1 MMMLWRQF
9 VMEWRLYGRDRV
21 ALFWTMAFPVL
32 LLLGFGTIFRDGG
45 GPKLA
50 LVRVQSQVASPQD
63 AALETALAA
72 ELQLKVQTLS
82 KAEAEARWSRGE
94 TAAQLEPVSEG
105 GGQGYRLRLN
115 SYLMAQAG
123 ATAGLVN
130 QAWLVAQARLS
141 GAPEPQR
148 IPVQVESPGHKRST
162 NYVSFLLPGLL
173 GLNLVSMGLFSVG
186 MVNVSYR
193 EKGKFRRL
201 AVTPLPKWIFLL
213 GQVLHRLTVTV
224 AQAAILLLVG
234 FLVFGIRNQGS
245 FLDLLLI
252 MTLGTG
258 CFMAFGFALSGFA
271 ETSEGYAAISNLVFF
286 PLMMLSGV
294 YFTLDAAPAWLQ
306 HVVAAMPLAPFIRAL
321 RAVFNDGGSLAGHG
335 LGLAIVAAWGLAAFF
350 LAVKRFRWS

>member
-1 MMMLWRQF
+1 MMLWRQF
-9 VMEWRLYGRDRV
+9 VMEWRLYSRDRV
-21 ALFWTMAFPVL
+21 AMFWTFAFPVI

-45 GPKLA
+45 GPKLSV
-50 LVRVQSQVASPQD
+50 VRVQAPAPGARD
-63 AALETALAA
+63 LALDQALAD
-72 ELQLKVQTLS
+72 LQLKVQTLP
-82 KAEAEARWSRGE
+82 KAEAEARWARGE
-94 TAAQLEPVSEG
+94 TAAQLETDG
-105 GGQGYRLRLN
+105 AGYRLRLN

-130 QAWLVAQARLS
+130 QAWLMAQARLN
-141 GAPEPQR
+141 GEPEPQR
-148 IPVQVESPGHKRST
+148 IPVQVESPGHKHSA
-162 NYVSFLLPGLL
+162 NYASFLLPGLL

-224 AQAAILLLVG
+224 IQAGILLLVG
-234 FLVFGIRNQGS
+234 RLVFGIQNQGS

-294 YFTLDAAPAWLQ
+294 YFTLDSAPAWLQ
-306 HVVAAMPLAPFIRAL
+306 HAVAVMPLAPFLRAL
-321 RAVFNDGGSLAGHG
+321 RAVFNDGGTLAGHG
-335 LGLAIVAAWGLAAFF
+335 LGLAIVAAWGCAAFA
-350 LAVKRFRWS
+350 LAVRRFRWA

>member
-1 MMMLWRQF
+1 MLWRQF

-21 ALFWTMAFPVL
+21 AMFWTFAFPVVL
-32 LLLGFGTIFRDGG
+32 LLFFGTIFRDGG
-45 GPKLA
+45 GPKLSVVRVLAQAPTPRDAA
-50 LVRVQSQVASPQD
+50 LDQALADLQVRVQ
-63 AALETALAA
+63 
-72 ELQLKVQTLS
+72 TLP
-82 KAEAEARWSRGE
+82 KAEAEARWAKGE
-94 TAAQLEPVSEG
+94 TATQLESEG
-105 GGQGYRLRLN
+105 EGYRLRLN

-130 QAWLVAQARLS
+130 QAWLMAQARLS
-141 GAPEPQR
+141 GAPEPRR

-224 AQAAILLLVG
+224 AQAAILILVG
-234 FLVFGIRNQGS
+234 RLAFGIQNQGS
-245 FLDLLLI
+245 FLNLLLI
-252 MTLGTG
+252 MSLGTG

-286 PLMMLSGV
+286 PLMLLSGV

-306 HVVAAMPLAPFIRAL
+306 HTVALMPLAPFLRAL
-321 RAVFNDGGSLAGHG
+321 RAVFNDGAGLSGHG
-335 LGLAIVAAWGLAAFF
+335 LGLAIVGAWGLAAFT
-350 LAVKRFRWS
+350 LAVRRFRWA

>member
-1 MMMLWRQF
+1 MMIWRQF
-9 VMEWRLYGRDRV
+9 VMEWRLYSRDRV
-21 ALFWTMAFPVL
+21 AMFWTFAFPVV

-45 GPKLA
+45 GPKLSV
-50 LVRVQSQVASPQD
+50 VRVQSPVPTPRDEALDQALKDLHLQVQSLP
-63 AALETALAA
+63 
-72 ELQLKVQTLS
+72 

-94 TAAQLEPVSEG
+94 TAAQLEPDG
-105 GGQGYRLRLN
+105 AGYRLRLN

-123 ATAGLVN
+123 ATAGLAN

-162 NYVSFLLPGLL
+162 NYASFLLPGLL

-186 MVNVSYR
+186 MVSVSYR

-224 AQAAILLLVG
+224 VQAAILLLVG
-234 FLVFGIRNQGS
+234 RVVFGIQNQGS
-245 FLDLLLI
+245 FLDLLLV

-294 YFTLDAAPAWLQ
+294 YFTLDSAPAWLQ
-306 HVVAAMPLAPFIRAL
+306 HLVAGMPLAPFIRAL
-321 RAVFNDGGSLAGHG
+321 RAVFNDGAGLAGHG
-335 LGLAIVAAWGLAAFF
+335 VGLVIVLAWGLAAFV
-350 LAVKRFRWS
+350 LAVRRFRWA

>member
-1 MMMLWRQF
+1 MLWRQF
-9 VMEWRLYGRDRV
+9 AMEWRLYNRDRV
-21 ALFWTMAFPVL
+21 AMFWTLAFPVL

-45 GPKLA
+45 GAKLT
-50 LVRVQSQVASPQD
+50 VVQVQPPAPGPRD
-63 AALETALAA
+63 AALAQALE
-72 ELQLKVQTLS
+72 ELQLKVTTLPR
-82 KAEAEARWSRGE
+82 AEAETRWSQGKAAALLDSDGE
-94 TAAQLEPVSEG
+94 
-105 GGQGYRLRLN
+105 GYRLRLN

-130 QAWLVAQARLS
+130 QAWLMAQARLS

-148 IPVQVESPGHKRST
+148 IPTTVESPGRKRSA
-162 NYVSFLLPGLL
+162 NYAAFLLPGLL

-186 MVNVSYR
+186 MVNVAYR

-213 GQVLHRLTVTV
+213 GQVLHRLTVTIL
-224 AQAAILLLVG
+224 QAAVLLLVG
-234 FLVFGIRNQGS
+234 WLVFGIENQGS
-245 FLDLLLI
+245 FLNLLLI
-252 MTLGTG
+252 MALGTG

-286 PLMMLSGV
+286 PLMLLSGV

-306 HVVAAMPLAPFIRAL
+306 HAVAAMPLAPFLRAL

-335 LGLAIVAAWGLAAFF
+335 LGLGIVAAWGLGAFL
-350 LAVKRFRWS
+350 LAVRRFRWA

>member
-1 MMMLWRQF
+1 MMLWRQF
-9 VMEWRLYGRDRV
+9 AMEWRLYSRDRV
-21 ALFWTMAFPVL
+21 AMFWTFAFPVL

-45 GPKLA
+45 SPKLSV
-50 LVRVQSQVASPQD
+50 VRVQTPAPSPRD
-63 AALETALAA
+63 AAFDQALT
-72 ELQLKVQTLS
+72 ELQLKVQSLS
-82 KAEAEARWSRGE
+82 KVEAEARWSRGE
-94 TAAQLEPVSEG
+94 TAAQVESDG
-105 GGQGYRLRLN
+105 DGYRLRLN

-130 QAWLVAQARLS
+130 QAWLMAQARLS
-141 GAPEPQR
+141 GSPEPQR
-148 IPVQVESPGHKRST
+148 IPVQVESPGHKRAT
-162 NYVSFLLPGLL
+162 NYASFLLPGLL

-186 MVNVSYR
+186 MTNVSYR

-224 AQAAILLLVG
+224 IQAAILLVVG
-234 FLVFGIRNQGS
+234 RLAFGIQNQGS
-245 FLDLLLI
+245 FLHLLFI

-306 HVVAAMPLAPFIRAL
+306 HAVALMPLAPFIPAL
-321 RAVFNDGGSLAGHG
+321 
-335 LGLAIVAAWGLAAFF
+335 
-350 LAVKRFRWS
+350 

>member
-1 MMMLWRQF
+1 
-9 VMEWRLYGRDRV
+9 
-21 ALFWTMAFPVL
+21 VL

-45 GPKLA
+45 SPKLSV
-50 LVRVQSQVASPQD
+50 VRVQ
-63 AALETALAA
+63 ALAPSSRDEA
-72 ELQLKVQTLS
+72 FDQALTELQLKVQSLS
-82 KAEAEARWSRGE
+82 KVEAEARWSRGE
-94 TAAQLEPVSEG
+94 TAAQLEPAGE
-105 GGQGYRLRLN
+105 GYRLRLN

-148 IPVQVESPGHKRST
+148 IPIQVESPGHKRAT
-162 NYVSFLLPGLL
+162 NYASFVLPGLL

-224 AQAAILLLVG
+224 IQAAILLLVG
-234 FLVFGIRNQGS
+234 RLVFGIQNQGS
-245 FLDLLLI
+245 FLNLLLI

-306 HVVAAMPLAPFIRAL
+306 HTVALMPLAPFIRAL
-321 RAVFNDGGSLAGHG
+321 RAVFNDGASLAGHG
-335 LGLAIVAAWGLAAFF
+335 LGLVIVGAWALAAFI
-350 LAVKRFRWS
+350 LAVRRFRWA

>member
-1 MMMLWRQF
+1 MMLWRQF
-9 VMEWRLYGRDRV
+9 VMEWRLYSRDRV
-21 ALFWTMAFPVL
+21 AMFWTFAFPVVL
-32 LLLGFGTIFRDGG
+32 LMGFGTIFRNNS
-45 GPKLA
+45 GPKLS
-50 LVRVQSQVASPQD
+50 LVRVQAPAPSIRD
-63 AALETALAA
+63 AALDVALTD
-72 ELQLKVQTLS
+72 LQVKVQSLP
-82 KAEAEARWSRGE
+82 KAEAEARWARGE
-94 TAAQLEPVSEG
+94 TATQLEAEG
-105 GGQGYRLRLN
+105 DGYRLRLN

-130 QAWLVAQARLS
+130 QAWLMAQARLN

-148 IPVQVESPGHKRST
+148 IPMQLESPGRKHAA
-162 NYVSFLLPGLL
+162 NYAAFLLPGLL

-201 AVTPLPKWIFLL
+201 AVTPLPRWIFLL

-224 AQAAILLLVG
+224 VQAAILLLVAR
-234 FLVFGIRNQGS
+234 LVFGIQNQGS
-245 FLDLLLI
+245 FLDLLFL

-306 HVVAAMPLAPFIRAL
+306 HTVALMPLAPFLRAL
-321 RAVFNDGGSLAGHG
+321 RSVFNDGGGLAGHG
-335 LGLAIVAAWGLAAFF
+335 LGLVIVATWGFAAFL
-350 LAVKRFRWS
+350 LAVRRFRWA

>member
-1 MMMLWRQF
+1 
-9 VMEWRLYGRDRV
+9 MEWRLYSRDRV
-21 ALFWTMAFPVL
+21 AMFWTFAFPVL
-32 LLLGFGTIFRDGG
+32 LLMGFGTIFRDGG
-45 GPKLA
+45 GPKLSV
-50 LVRVQSQVASPQD
+50 VRVQSQAPGLRD
-63 AALETALAA
+63 AALDQALAD
-72 ELQLKVQTLS
+72 LQLKVIALP
-82 KAEAEARWSRGE
+82 KAEAEARWTRGE
-94 TAAQLEPVSEG
+94 TAAQLEPAG
-105 GGQGYRLRLN
+105 DGYRLRLN

-123 ATAGLVN
+123 ATAGVVN
-130 QAWLVAQARLS
+130 QAWLMAQARLS
-141 GAPEPQR
+141 GAPEPER
-148 IPVQVESPGHKRST
+148 IPVQVESPGHKRSA
-162 NYVSFLLPGLL
+162 NYASFLLPGLL

-224 AQAAILLLVG
+224 IQAAILLLVG
-234 FLVFGIRNQGS
+234 RLAFGIQNQGS

-306 HVVAAMPLAPFIRAL
+306 HAVAVMPLAPFLRAL
-321 RAVFNDGGSLAGHG
+321 RAVFNDGAGLAGHG
-335 LGLAIVAAWGLAAFF
+335 LGLGIVAAWGLAAFA
-350 LAVKRFRWS
+350 LAVKRFRWA

>member
-1 MMMLWRQF
+1 
-9 VMEWRLYGRDRV
+9 
-21 ALFWTMAFPVL
+21 
-32 LLLGFGTIFRDGG
+32 
-45 GPKLA
+45 
-50 LVRVQSQVASPQD
+50 
-63 AALETALAA
+63 
-72 ELQLKVQTLS
+72 
-82 KAEAEARWSRGE
+82 
-94 TAAQLEPVSEG
+94 
-105 GGQGYRLRLN
+105 
-115 SYLMAQAG
+115 MAQAG

-148 IPVQVESPGHKRST
+148 IPIQVESPGHKRAT
-162 NYVSFLLPGLL
+162 NYASFVLPGLL

-224 AQAAILLLVG
+224 IQAAILLLVG
-234 FLVFGIRNQGS
+234 RLVFGIQNQGS
-245 FLDLLLI
+245 FLNLLLI
-252 MTLGTG
+252 MTLGTA

-306 HVVAAMPLAPFIRAL
+306 HTVALMPLAPFIRAL
-321 RAVFNDGGSLAGHG
+321 RAVFNDGASLAGHG
-335 LGLAIVAAWGLAAFF
+335 LGLVIVGTWAFAAFI
-350 LAVKRFRWS
+350 LAVRRFRWA

>member
-1 MMMLWRQF
+1 MMLWRQF
-9 VMEWRLYGRDRV
+9 AMEWRLYSRDRV
-21 ALFWTMAFPVL
+21 AMFWTMAFPVL
-32 LLLGFGTIFRDGG
+32 LLLGFGTIFREDG
-45 GPKLA
+45 GPKLS
-50 LVRVQSQVASPQD
+50 LVRVQSPMPTPRD
-63 AALETALAA
+63 AALDQALTD
-72 ELQLKVQTLS
+72 LHLKVQSLPR
-82 KAEAEARWSRGE
+82 AEAEARWSRGE
-94 TAAQLEPVSEG
+94 TAAQLESDG
-105 GGQGYRLRLN
+105 IGYRLRLN

-123 ATAGLVN
+123 TTAGLVN

-148 IPVQVESPGHKRST
+148 IPMQVESPGHKRST
-162 NYVSFLLPGLL
+162 NYASFLLPGLL

-224 AQAAILLLVG
+224 IQAAILLLVG
-234 FLVFGIRNQGS
+234 RLVFDIQNQGA

-294 YFTLDAAPAWLQ
+294 YFTLDTAPAWLQ
-306 HVVAAMPLAPFIRAL
+306 HMVAVLPLAPFIRAL
-321 RAVFNDGGSLAGHG
+321 RAVFNDGAGLTGHG
-335 LGLAIVAAWGLAAFF
+335 VGLVIVTTWGLAAFA
-350 LAVKRFRWS
+350 LAVRRFRWA

>member
-1 MMMLWRQF
+1 MMLWRQF
-9 VMEWRLYGRDRV
+9 AMEWRLYSRDRV
-21 ALFWTMAFPVL
+21 AMFWTMAFPVL
-32 LLLGFGTIFRDGG
+32 LLLGFGTIFRDSA
-45 GPKLA
+45 GPRLS
-50 LVRVQSQVASPQD
+50 LVRVQSEAPTARD
-63 AALETALAA
+63 AALDQALTD
-72 ELQLKVQTLS
+72 LQLKVQALS
-82 KAEAEARWSRGE
+82 KAEAEARWSKGE
-94 TAAQLEPVSEG
+94 TAAQLEPNGE
-105 GGQGYRLRLN
+105 GYRLRLN

-148 IPVQVESPGHKRST
+148 IPILMESPGHKRST
-162 NYVSFLLPGLL
+162 NYASFLLPGLM

-186 MVNVSYR
+186 MINVSYR

-224 AQAAILLLVG
+224 VQAAILLLVG
-234 FLVFGIRNQGS
+234 RIVFDIQNQGS

-294 YFTLDAAPAWLQ
+294 FFTLEAPPAWPK
-306 HVVAAMPLAPFIRAL
+306 HAVAIMPLAPFIRAL
-321 RAVFNDGGSLAGHG
+321 RAVFNDGNSLAGHG
-335 LGLAIVAAWGLAAFF
+335 AGLAIVAAWGLAAFA
-350 LAVKRFRWS
+350 LAVRRFRWA

>member
-1 MMMLWRQF
+1 MLLWRQF
-9 VMEWRLYGRDRV
+9 VMEWRLYSRDRV
-21 ALFWTMAFPVL
+21 AMFWTFAFPVV

-45 GPKLA
+45 GPKLSV
-50 LVRVQSQVASPQD
+50 VRVQSPVPTPRD
-63 AALETALAA
+63 AALDQALKDLH
-72 ELQLKVQTLS
+72 LQVQSLP
-82 KAEAEARWSRGE
+82 KDEAEARWFRGE
-94 TAAQLEPVSEG
+94 TAAQLEPEG
-105 GGQGYRLRLN
+105 EGYRLRLN
-115 SYLMAQAG
+115 SFLMAQAG

-141 GAPEPQR
+141 AAPEPQR

-162 NYVSFLLPGLL
+162 NYASFLLPGLL

-224 AQAAILLLVG
+224 VQAAILLLVG
-234 FLVFGIRNQGS
+234 RLVFGIQNQGS

-306 HVVAAMPLAPFIRAL
+306 QAVAVMPLAPFIRTL
-321 RAVFNDGGSLAGHG
+321 RAVFNDGAGLAGHG
-335 LGLAIVAAWGLAAFF
+335 LGLLIVLAWALAAFA
-350 LAVKRFRWS
+350 LAVRRFRWA

>member
-1 MMMLWRQF
+1 MMIWRQF
-9 VMEWRLYGRDRV
+9 VMEWRLYSRDRV
-21 ALFWTMAFPVL
+21 AMFWTFAFPVV

-45 GPKLA
+45 GPKLSI
-50 LVRVQSQVASPQD
+50 VRVQPAAPSDRD
-63 AALETALAA
+63 AALDQALAD
-72 ELQLKVQTLS
+72 LHLVVQSLS
-82 KAEAEARWSRGE
+82 KADAEARWSKGE
-94 TAAQLEPVSEG
+94 TAAQLEPD
-105 GGQGYRLRLN
+105 GQGYRLRLN

-162 NYVSFLLPGLL
+162 NYASFLLPGLL

-224 AQAAILLLVG
+224 VQAAILLLVG
-234 FLVFGIRNQGS
+234 RLVFGIQNQGS

-294 YFTLDAAPAWLQ
+294 YFTLDSAPSWLQ
-306 HVVAAMPLAPFIRAL
+306 HLVAGMPLAPFIRAL
-321 RAVFNDGGSLAGHG
+321 RAVFNDGAGLAGHG
-335 LGLAIVAAWGLAAFF
+335 LGLAIVLAWGLAAFV
-350 LAVKRFRWS
+350 LAVRRFRWA

>member
-1 MMMLWRQF
+1 MLWRQF
-9 VMEWRLYGRDRV
+9 AMEWRLYARDRV
-21 ALFWTMAFPVL
+21 AMFWTMAFPVL
-32 LLLGFGTIFRDGG
+32 LLLGFGTIFRNES
-45 GPKLA
+45 GPRLSV
-50 LVRVQSQVASPQD
+50 VRVQAQASSPKDVALDQ
-63 AALETALAA
+63 ALTDLH
-72 ELQLKVQTLS
+72 LKVQSLS
-82 KAEAEARWSRGE
+82 KAEAEARWSKGE
-94 TAAQLEPVSEG
+94 TAAQLEPDG
-105 GGQGYRLRLN
+105 DGYRLRLN

-130 QAWLVAQARLS
+130 QAWLMAQARLS

-162 NYVSFLLPGLL
+162 NYASFLLPGLL

-201 AVTPLPKWIFLL
+201 AVTPLPKWVFLL

-224 AQAAILLLVG
+224 AQAVILLLVG
-234 FLVFGIRNQGS
+234 FLAFGIQNQGS

-294 YFTLDAAPAWLQ
+294 YFTLDAAPVWLQ
-306 HVVAAMPLAPFIRAL
+306 HAVAVMPLAPFLRAL

-335 LGLAIVAAWGLAAFF
+335 LGLTIVAAWGLAAFL
-350 LAVKRFRWS
+350 LAVKRFRWA

>member
-1 MMMLWRQF
+1 MLWRQF
-9 VMEWRLYGRDRV
+9 AMEWRLYARDRV
-21 ALFWTMAFPVL
+21 AMFWTMAFPVL
-32 LLLGFGTIFRDGG
+32 LLLGFGVIFRDGG
-45 GPKLA
+45 GPKLSV
-50 LVRVQSQVASPQD
+50 VRVVSSAPTPHD
-63 AALETALAA
+63 AALDQALAD
-72 ELQLKVQTLS
+72 LQLKVQTLT
-82 KAEAEARWSRGE
+82 KTEAEARWSKGE
-94 TAAQLEPVSEG
+94 TAAQLEPMGE
-105 GGQGYRLRLN
+105 GYRLRLN

-130 QAWLVAQARLS
+130 QAWLMAQARLS

-148 IPVQVESPGHKRST
+148 IPVQVESPGHKRAT
-162 NYVSFLLPGLL
+162 NYASFLLPGLL

-224 AQAAILLLVG
+224 AQAGILLLVG
-234 FLVFGIRNQGS
+234 RLAFGIQNQGS

-271 ETSEGYAAISNLVFF
+271 ETSEGYGAISNLVFF

-294 YFTLDAAPAWLQ
+294 YFTLDAAPVWLQ
-306 HVVAAMPLAPFIRAL
+306 HVVAGLPLAPFLRAL
-321 RAVFNDGGSLAGHG
+321 RAVFNDGAGLAGHG
-335 LGLAIVAAWGLAAFF
+335 AGLAIVAAWGVAAFI
-350 LAVKRFRWS
+350 LAVRRFRWA

>member
-1 MMMLWRQF
+1 MLWRQF
-9 VMEWRLYGRDRV
+9 VMEWRLYSRDRV
-21 ALFWTMAFPVL
+21 AMFWTMAFPVL
-32 LLLGFGTIFRDGG
+32 LLLGFGTIFRNEG
-45 GPKLA
+45 GPRLSVVRVESQVPTSRDLA
-50 LVRVQSQVASPQD
+50 LDQ
-63 AALETALAA
+63 ALAD
-72 ELQLKVQTLS
+72 LQVKVQTLP

-94 TAAQLEPVSEG
+94 TATQVEPDGE
-105 GGQGYRLRLN
+105 GYRLRLN

-130 QAWLVAQARLS
+130 QAWLMAQARLNGS
-141 GAPEPQR
+141 PDPQR
-148 IPVQVESPGHKRST
+148 IPIQVESPGRKHSA
-162 NYVSFLLPGLL
+162 NYAAFLLPGLL

-224 AQAAILLLVG
+224 IQAAILLLVG
-234 FLVFGIRNQGS
+234 LLAFGIQNQGS
-245 FLDLLLI
+245 FLNLLLI
-252 MTLGTG
+252 MILGTG

-271 ETSEGYAAISNLVFF
+271 ETSEGYAALSNLVFF

-306 HVVAAMPLAPFIRAL
+306 HTVAVMPLAPFLRAL

-335 LGLAIVAAWGLAAFF
+335 LGLTIVAAWGFAAFL
-350 LAVKRFRWS
+350 LAVKRFRWA